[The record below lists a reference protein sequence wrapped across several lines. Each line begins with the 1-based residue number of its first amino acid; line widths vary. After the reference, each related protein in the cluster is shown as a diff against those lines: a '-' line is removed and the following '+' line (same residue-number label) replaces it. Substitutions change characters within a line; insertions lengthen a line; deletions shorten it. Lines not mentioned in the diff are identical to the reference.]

1 MKNATML
8 LTGATGFLGGA
19 TLAHLRQSH
28 PDAPVLLLVR
38 GAGLV
43 GAASRV
49 RQSLSRFLEPA
60 MSSCEVICGDLTDPN
75 ALTHPGLERVTHVLH
90 LASNTSFRSVR
101 GLKE

>member
-1 MKNATML
+1 ML

-60 MSSCEVICGDLTDPN
+60 PIESAMSSCEVICGDLTDPN